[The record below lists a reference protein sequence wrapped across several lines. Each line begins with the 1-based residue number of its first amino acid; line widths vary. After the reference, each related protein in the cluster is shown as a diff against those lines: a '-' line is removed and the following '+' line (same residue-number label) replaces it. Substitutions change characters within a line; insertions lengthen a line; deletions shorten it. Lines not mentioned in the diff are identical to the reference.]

1 MKCIDLKTKY
11 SRNKLAKLNSQ
22 TASPEYYYQ
31 RFFVIQS
38 ESFKNSKREEKQ

>member
-1 MKCIDLKTKY
+1 MKCIDLKIKY
-11 SRNKLAKLNSQ
+11 SLKKTKLNSQ

-38 ESFKNSKREEKQ
+38 ESFENDKREEKQ